1 MRRRTLVLG
10 ALLGASGCT
19 ALPTSGPVRTQA
31 RRTQAQGPGEV
42 AIDPNPPMPGASPDL
57 IVQGFMLAMATYQ
70 PGYQAA
76 RQYLTEAARGT
87 WQPEAGLLVY
97 ADGNAPRAVG
107 DQVML
112 EAPLVGSLDP
122 RGAYSAVVG
131 ATQLRHDFQLVKEKD
146 EWRISNPP
154 SGLLMSRYLFGTSYS
169 QADVYFFEAS
179 RTWLVPDT
187 RYLPRGNR
195 VADAAVRALLAGPSE
210 WLGPAVISVIPL
222 GSHLAQEVV
231 GSGTVTIA
239 LTGVGGPLP
248 VPAGLLLA
256 AQLAATLRQ
265 LPDVSGFRLTV
276 DGGNVDLPDVRSDG
290 SVPLTI
296 ADRFDPVGRLTTQ
309 LFGIAAGLLVRVG
322 DGLGAVARPVTGD
335 FGTRA
340 RSVSSIAISRDG
352 VDAAVVTGDS
362 LVHGPVD
369 GPGSR
374 VVVTA
379 KGLLRPQFTAGGAL
393 WAITSGGTVYRVVGD
408 IADVVPAPALA
419 AIRVLAFRIAPDGQR
434 IAFVADDKGR
444 RVLGLVRVDRE
455 PAVRLSGWRT
465 IPLARDG
472 SPVGGLLD
480 VGWTSPSSLVVL
492 ASSGQAEQGVFE
504 LDVDAVQVRETGR
517 AERWEAP
524 MLAASPRGG
533 NAARTVVLADDGTAW
548 QYVDAFR
555 WGRLAE
561 GLSAAAYPG

>member
-1 MRRRTLVLG
+1 
-10 ALLGASGCT
+10 
-19 ALPTSGPVRTQA
+19 
-31 RRTQAQGPGEV
+31 
-42 AIDPNPPMPGASPDL
+42 
-57 IVQGFMLAMATYQ
+57 
-70 PGYQAA
+70 
-76 RQYLTEAARGT
+76 
-87 WQPEAGLLVY
+87 
-97 ADGNAPRAVG
+97 
-107 DQVML
+107 
-112 EAPLVGSLDP
+112 
-122 RGAYSAVVG
+122 
-131 ATQLRHDFQLVKEKD
+131 
-146 EWRISNPP
+146 
-154 SGLLMSRYLFGTSYS
+154 
-169 QADVYFFEAS
+169 
-179 RTWLVPDT
+179 
-187 RYLPRGNR
+187 
-195 VADAAVRALLAGPSE
+195 
-210 WLGPAVISVIPL
+210 VISAIPS

-444 RVLGLVRVDRE
+444 RVLGLVRVDSRRA
-455 PAVRLSGWRT
+455 PRVAHD
-465 IPLARDG
+465 PLARTARWW
-472 SPVGGLLD
+472 LD

-492 ASSGQAEQGVFE
+492 ASSAAEQGVRA
-504 LDVDAVQVRETGR
+504 DVDAVHGDRPRRALGGHHAGRESAGRERGAHRGAGRRRHRLAVRRRSAGPSGGGLPAAHPLTSTGR
-517 AERWEAP
+517 G
-524 MLAASPRGG
+524 AATVPRPGRLCHACRG
-533 NAARTVVLADDGTAW
+533 ASHLPRREGPARGRRRGRRPTPGPYPGRSRPKWLCRACHDDLVSFRGTATEGG
-548 QYVDAFR
+548 VPELPVV
-555 WGRLAE
+555 GRRLR
-561 GLSAAAYPG
+561 GVTRP